1 MTAPRRMT
9 ATGIGQA
16 ADVSPAA
23 ARGASEGA
31 RMVRA
36 LSQGRLH
43 DRDRVR
49 GASSPTARSSS
60 SCAGCRPPT
69 EPKAASP
76 AAPDLVGPRS
86 SGPYRSRARIEVLQL
101 LAPPFPGGSPRP
113 RVRPRVAPRAGGP
126 RSGGPCASFKN
137 APDTRPKRVFG
148 AQEAQK
154 AFPNLS
160 ISFHFWRRFETY
172 QLVTGARPA
181 KVFFFPPSPEQDRPR
196 SQIPQLLFRYA
207 ASSETMICSFAAG
220 AGLMLHPCFRACLPE
235 RDA

>member
-43 DRDRVR
+43 DRDRVV
-49 GASSPTARSSS
+49 AR
-60 SCAGCRPPT
+60 ARRRRDRVRH
-69 EPKAASP
+69 AP
-76 AAPDLVGPRS
+76 AADRRLSRRPRH
-86 SGPYRSRARIEVLQL
+86 
-101 LAPPFPGGSPRP
+101 PRP
-113 RVRPRVAPRAGGP
+113 QILWVRALQGHTVLGRESRFFNCLRRRFRADRHVPGVRPRVAPRAGGP

-160 ISFHFWRRFETY
+160 ISFHFWRQFETY

-196 SQIPQLLFRYA
+196 SQIPQLFFRYA

-220 AGLMLHPCFRACLPE
+220 AGFMLHPCFRACLPK
-235 RDA
+235 RDT